1 MKTEMKINIAPSS
14 NNGHFITKT
23 KKVIDLDLINETY
36 LIEEP
41 AELVTENHTTL
52 IQEEKGLI
60 TCQVVYNPFA
70 RMFEKSKD

>member
-1 MKTEMKINIAPSS
+1 MNINIAPSS

-23 KKVIDLDLINETY
+23 KKVINLDLINETY

-52 IQEEKGLI
+52 IQEEEGLI

>member
-1 MKTEMKINIAPSS
+1 MKINIAPSS
-14 NNGHFITKT
+14 NNGHCITKT
-23 KKVIDLDLINETY
+23 KKVINLDLINETY

-52 IQEEKGLI
+52 IQEEEGLI